1 MNNFIQDL
9 HKKRS
14 NYNDPDQATMQ
25 ENSLEKLSSGIYTE
39 GERFVFELLQ
49 NAVDAHSADDCLDI
63 SIRMQDGYLIF
74 MHNGDVFTNEDI
86 EGICFVGRKGEKARN
101 AKKIGYKGIG
111 FKSVFGVSSK
121 VFIHTGNQC
130 FCFDKD
136 HWKDHWKN
144 NWNSS
149 FGDIAHASEYT
160 MPWQVIPIESDLP
173 ISVHEGN
180 ANVATYISIDPED
193 ESKLRESIMGLM
205 ESCRFL
211 IFLKDAN
218 IKLSFTD
225 EGTTLRSI
233 EKRKVNGEVVLYV
246 DGREESR
253 WMVYQNP
260 EVQLN
265 LTEEQKKRIEKHKST
280 PDKLKNATSFDLS
293 FAIAIEDGKLKK
305 VDHAVLYTYLP
316 TSYSFG
322 EGFPFLV
329 NANFITDEGRQH
341 LDVDAEWNKVLISK
355 IPAEYLRWIA
365 TLSKKY
371 SNYCE
376 VLPKKSYGSG
386 NALLA
391 AYEDAMK
398 EAIANIA
405 FIPAIKDDKLLK
417 VSEALID
424 RIGLSSQIAPS
435 ILVDYMNRSKGAR
448 LSADSIVANEGV
460 VSILMSYGVTAFDK
474 ADLKGLFEDDN
485 TFHDI
490 SIEEDTNLVR
500 FLHSY
505 FLENKSE
512 QDSLLTILT
521 DTKFLLDRDNSL
533 ATPAKLQ
540 FPSGFENEFSD
551 DAVVL
556 NNELYQN
563 LGGIDSDIC
572 KWLNKIGIEEASDI
586 SIIKKVI
593 CRPGYVTKENA
604 IEVGKFL
611 FRVYNHKRPEFSDKI
626 SSGELS
632 SISLLTKNGTLISA
646 TDAYLGSVYKPD
658 VDIEP
663 VYKKDIYLS
672 EDYIENAE
680 DIGLYNAFFRKLGV
694 SQSLKLQKRNFKC
707 EDYIYITHL
716 YRIIEESKKLYQPS
730 PNGSVYPFSPDYFE
744 VYYAPLISFNTED
757 YTLSKLVWSNIL
769 KAPKPEVIK
778 YDCIRGK
785 FVKKPGAVAYKFP
798 AKKSNGEERA
808 FIDDMITNIQ
818 KMPATDGTMYLSSK
832 LIYNSKTNITL
843 AGKYLPLIDVDCV
856 IDESWESTLNLKK
869 KDLTISDL
877 LDVLDNISHDEE
889 NKEENKEQI
898 CNIYERIVELGIKS
912 VSIQEKLK
920 TWGSDARILSKGG
933 EFMSPKH
940 MSHITLEGFRD
951 QNQVYIEKCNNR
963 EGVLEFMS
971 LLGVKIITE
980 KNVAPQF
987 DDPEPNTDI
996 STRLILTLP
1005 ALAVL
1010 AKDCNDRMTYQE
1022 CKEILQR
1029 KIEDTQFYQ
1038 CESIAL
1044 TYDDSGDTISKNTFA
1059 RDGNFYFTGELRPAK
1074 MEPLLHP
1081 LCSYLDI
1088 RGKERELFVILTE
1101 QNFSDIVEY
1110 LEDKEYD
1117 VREIEEELVPETTT
1131 GGSSL
1136 AVGGQIGGGIDKASQ
1151 IAENKEAK
1159 DLVLAKLEGEGFN
1172 VSNVDANWSVIKGV
1186 TRDGNTYPL
1195 VVKSCKNLNRELF
1208 LNPEEWRELFKPKS
1222 MLWLHLGN
1230 RTVVPIK
1237 AHELFTY
1244 QDKLTLTFDT
1254 ENLMKDDRINKIME
1268 VMHYFN
1274 NIHMDVATLN
1284 PDQHRAEHLEEY
1296 LFNDNNAESSD
1307 LSTAGID

>member
-1 MNNFIQDL
+1 
-9 HKKRS
+9 
-14 NYNDPDQATMQ
+14 MQ

-74 MHNGDVFTNEDI
+74 MHNGDEFTDDDI
-86 EGICFVGRKGEKARN
+86 DGICFVGRKGDKVRN
-101 AKKIGYKGIG
+101 TKKIGYKGIG
-111 FKSVFGVSSK
+111 FKSVFGISSK
-121 VFIHTGNQC
+121 VFIHSGNQC
-130 FCFDKD
+130 FRFDKD
-136 HWKDHWKN
+136 YWKDYWEEHWE
-144 NWNSS
+144 SS
-149 FGDIAHASEYT
+149 FGPKTKASEYT

-173 ISVHEGN
+173 ISVDEGN

-205 ESCRFL
+205 KSCRFL

-218 IKLSFTD
+218 ITMSFTY
-225 EGTTLRSI
+225 EGTTRCSI

-265 LTEEQKKRIEKHKST
+265 LTGAQKKRIEKHKNT

-305 VDHAVLYTYLP
+305 ADNAVLYTYLP

-322 EGFPFLV
+322 EGFPFLA

-341 LDVDAEWNKVLISK
+341 LDVEAEWNKVLISK
-355 IPAEYLRWIA
+355 IPEEYLNWIA
-365 TLSKKY
+365 TLSKKH
-371 SNYCE
+371 SNYYE
-376 VLPKKSYGSG
+376 VLPKKTYGSG
-386 NALLA
+386 NDLLE
-391 AYEDAMK
+391 AYANAMK
-398 EAIANIA
+398 EAIATIA
-405 FIPAIKDDKLLK
+405 FIPSINGEKLLK
-417 VSEALID
+417 ASESLID
-424 RIGLSSQIAPS
+424 RVGLSSQIDPS
-435 ILVDYMNRSKGAR
+435 ILVKYINKSKGTH
-448 LSADSIVANEGV
+448 LTVKSIIANKG
-460 VSILMSYGVTAFDK
+460 VSILKSYGVVVFDK
-474 ADLKGLFEDDN
+474 DDLKSLFEEDG
-485 TFHDI
+485 TFQDI
-490 SIEEDTNLVR
+490 SVEENTNLVR

-505 FLENKSE
+505 FLENKYE

-521 DTKFLLDRDNSL
+521 DTRFLLDTDNSL
-533 ATPAKLQ
+533 ATPAELQ

-556 NNELYQN
+556 NGELYQN

-572 KWLNKIGIEEASDI
+572 KWLNKLGIEEASDL

-593 CRPGYVTKENA
+593 CRPDYVTKENA
-604 IEVGKFL
+604 IEIVKYL
-611 FRVYNHKRPEFSDKI
+611 FRVFKRQDFFDEL
-626 SSGELS
+626 SSGELAR
-632 SISLLTKNGTLISA
+632 ISLLTKNETLINA
-646 TDAYLGSVYKPD
+646 KDAYLGSVYKPD
-658 VDIEP
+658 VNIEP
-663 VYKKDIYLS
+663 VYKEDIYLS
-672 EDYIENAE
+672 EDYIESRK
-680 DIGLYNAFFRKLGV
+680 DIDLYKVFFRKLGV
-694 SQSLKLQKRNFKC
+694 AQSLELQRRVFKC
-707 EDYIYITHL
+707 DDCKYITHL
-716 YRIIEESKKLYQPS
+716 YRIIEESKKIHWCSNSGYE
-730 PNGSVYPFSPDYFE
+730 YPFEPKYFE
-744 VYYAPLISFNTED
+744 VYYAPLISFYTRD
-757 YTLSKLVWSNIL
+757 YQLSKLVWSNIL
-769 KAPKPEVIK
+769 KDPKSNNS
-778 YDCIRGK
+778 DCIQGVSGVIPRVLG
-785 FVKKPGAVAYKFP
+785 YK
-798 AKKSNGEERA
+798 SYGEHRA
-808 FIDDMITNIQ
+808 FIDDMIKNVQ
-818 KMPATDGTMYLSSK
+818 KMPATDGRMRLSSE
-832 LIYNSKTNITL
+832 LIYNSEINITL

-869 KDLTISDL
+869 DLTISDL
-877 LDVLDNISHDEE
+877 LDVLDNISYDEE
-889 NKEENKEQI
+889 NKEENKERI
-898 CNIYERIVELGIKS
+898 CNIYERIIELGIKS
-912 VSIQEKLK
+912 ASIQEKLK
-920 TWGSDARILSKGG
+920 TWGSDAKILSKGG

-940 MSHITLEGFRD
+940 MSYITLEGFRD

-963 EGVLEFMS
+963 EGVLHLMS

-980 KNVAPQF
+980 DNVTPQF
-987 DDPEPNTDI
+987 DEPEPNTDI
-996 STRLILTLP
+996 STRLLLTLP

-1010 AKDCNDRMTYQE
+1010 AQDCNDRMTYQE

-1044 TYDDSGDTISKNTFA
+1044 TYDDSGDTISKITFA

-1117 VREIEEELVPETTT
+1117 VKEIEAELVPETTT

-1151 IAENKEAK
+1151 IADNKEAK
-1159 DLVLAKLEGEGFN
+1159 DLVLAKLEEEGFD
-1172 VSNVDANWSVIKGV
+1172 VSDVDANWSVIKGV

-1208 LNPEEWRELFKPKS
+1208 LNPDEWRELFKPKS

-1230 RTVVPIK
+1230 RVVVPIK

-1254 ENLMKDDRINKIME
+1254 VNLMMDDRINKIME

-1274 NIHMDVATLN
+1274 NVHMDVATLN
-1284 PDQHRAEHLEEY
+1284 PDQQRAEHLEEY
-1296 LFNDNNAESSD
+1296 LFNDNNAENSD